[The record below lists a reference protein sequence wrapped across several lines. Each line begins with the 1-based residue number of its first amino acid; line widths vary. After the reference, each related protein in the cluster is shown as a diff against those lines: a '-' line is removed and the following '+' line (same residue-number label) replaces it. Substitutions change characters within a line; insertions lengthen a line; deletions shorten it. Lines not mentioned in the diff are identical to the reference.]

1 LKTSIS
7 KTENFESTII
17 LDKKNYNDIF
27 NISLNLLKQNDYEGA
42 FTNIMEDDIYLIR
55 LLLISQNHL
64 NNLIENEDLSKKL
77 FLKILFRINQIN
89 KTHFIFILLFNLIEK
104 NKIIDGEIRNDLLIT
119 FNELKQ
125 IKNNNIQNKIF
136 NLIHNINNI

>member
-1 LKTSIS
+1 MKTSIS

-64 NNLIENEDLSKKL
+64 NNLIKNEDLSKKL

>member
-1 LKTSIS
+1 
-7 KTENFESTII
+7 
-17 LDKKNYNDIF
+17 
-27 NISLNLLKQNDYEGA
+27 
-42 FTNIMEDDIYLIR
+42 
-55 LLLISQNHL
+55 LISQNHL

-89 KTHFIFILLFNLIEK
+89 KTHFIFILLFNIIEK
-104 NKIIDGEIRNDLLIT
+104 NDIIDGEIRNDLLIT

>member
-1 LKTSIS
+1 M
-7 KTENFESTII
+7 
-17 LDKKNYNDIF
+17 
-27 NISLNLLKQNDYEGA
+27 G
-42 FTNIMEDDIYLIR
+42 DDIYLIR

-89 KTHFIFILLFNLIEK
+89 KTHFILILLLNIIEK
-104 NKIIDGEIRNDLLIT
+104 NNIIDDEIKNDLLIT

-136 NLIHNINNI
+136 YLIHNINNI